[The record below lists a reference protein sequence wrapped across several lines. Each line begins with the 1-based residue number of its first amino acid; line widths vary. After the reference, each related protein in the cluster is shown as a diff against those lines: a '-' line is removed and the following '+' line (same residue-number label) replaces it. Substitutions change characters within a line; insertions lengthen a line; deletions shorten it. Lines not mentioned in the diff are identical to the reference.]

1 MSANKLYI
9 TMIVL
14 LGACALI
21 AGCGDE
27 TVAPP
32 VAEEAP
38 ILPPQNFVSEA
49 QSASVIL
56 TWDANTQG
64 HLLGYNVYRS
74 DGGQLDVITLLTP
87 TPITETTY
95 EDFTVVQGAGY
106 RYRVTS
112 VSRIHKESQHVM
124 VDAVVHEPGAGIEGK
139 GKQIKF

>member
-1 MSANKLYI
+1 
-9 TMIVL
+9 MIVI

-27 TVAPP
+27 TVAPT

-49 QSASVIL
+49 QGSSVVL

-74 DGGQLDVITLLTP
+74 DGGQLDVTTLLTL

-95 EDFTVVQGAGY
+95 EDFAVVSGAGY
-106 RYRVTS
+106 RYHVTA
-112 VSRIHKESQHVM
+112 VSRIHKESQHVI
-124 VDAVVHEPGAGIEGK
+124 VDAVVHNSGAGIEGK

>member
-1 MSANKLYI
+1 MSANKLYF

-27 TVAPP
+27 TVAPT
-32 VAEEAP
+32 VVEEAP

-49 QSASVIL
+49 QRSSVVL

-74 DGGQLDVITLLTP
+74 DGGHLEVITLLTP
-87 TPITETTY
+87 TPITETRY
-95 EDFTVVQGAGY
+95 QDFTAVPGVGY
-106 RYRVTS
+106 RYRVTA

-124 VDAVVHEPGAGIEGK
+124 VDAVITGTSIEGK
-139 GKQIKF
+139 EKQFEF

>member
-38 ILPPQNFVSEA
+38 ILPPQNFVSDVRN
-49 QSASVIL
+49 SSVVL

-87 TPITETTY
+87 TPITETMY
-95 EDFTVVQGAGY
+95 VDSDVAPGAY

-112 VSRIHKESQHVM
+112 VSRIHKESQHVI
-124 VDAVVHEPGAGIEGK
+124 VDTVVNPNTPRIDREGK
-139 GKQIKF
+139 KFQF